1 MEEQVIEKLIGAFMA
16 LPGVGYKTAQRYA
29 YSILT
34 GDELVAKNLANSIV
48 EAKQKVKFCSICGGF
63 STEYV
68 CPICKNRTS
77 RILCVVKSPQ
87 DINVIERV
95 KNFDCNYH
103 VLHGCISPLENKGP
117 EDIRLKEL
125 LKRLS
130 TGDFDEVIVATNPDV
145 EGEATAMYISKIL
158 KPLGIKVTRLAQG
171 IAIGSDL
178 EYADEITLSRAIET
192 RREI

>member
-1 MEEQVIEKLIGAFMA
+1 MEENLIDKLIGAFMS
-16 LPGVGYKTAQRYA
+16 LPGVGFKTAQRYA
-29 YSILT
+29 YSLLT
-34 GDELVAKNLANSIV
+34 SDELVAKNLSSAILS
-48 EAKQKVKFCSICGGF
+48 AKERVHFCNVCGGFAEKDVCSIC
-63 STEYV
+63 
-68 CPICKNRTS
+68 KS
-77 RILCVVKSPQ
+77 RFTKIICVVKSPQ

-117 EDIRLKEL
+117 EDIRIKEL

-130 TGDFDEVIVATNPDV
+130 TGDYDEVIVATNPDV
-145 EGEATAMYISKIL
+145 EGEATALYIAKIL
-158 KPLGIKVTRLAQG
+158 KPLGVKVTRLAQG

-178 EYADEITLSRAIET
+178 EYADELSLSRAIET